1 MEKNLILASASP
13 ARLKLLEK
21 IAIIPSAV
29 IPADIDESEHRGEL
43 PRNIAS
49 RLSKS
54 KAEKIASA
62 IEDGYIL
69 AADSVAALGR
79 RTLPKAL
86 DDDMVRYCLEKQSGR
101 RHSLYTGICII
112 KKESGKI
119 TGKSHKIVVSRIKF
133 KLLTKQEIEH
143 YVSLGEGIN
152 KAGGYTISGYAE
164 SFVEFLSGSHSNV
177 IGLPL
182 YETRMMLTGLGFFVG
197 DHFTHLPVIV

>member
-1 MEKNLILASASP
+1 MSVQKLILASASP

-21 IAIIPSAV
+21 IGVIPYAI
-29 IPADIDESEHRGEL
+29 IPADIDESEYRGEL

-49 RLSKS
+49 RLAIS
-54 KAEKIASA
+54 KAEKIAVD

-86 DDDMVRYCLEKQSGR
+86 NADMVRDCLRLQSGR
-101 RHSLYTGICII
+101 RHSLYTGLCLI

-119 TGKSHKIVVSRIKF
+119 VAQSSKIVVSKIKF
-133 KLLTKQEIEH
+133 KLLTEAEIEY
-143 YVSLGEGIN
+143 YVGLEEGLN
-152 KAGGYTISGYAE
+152 KAGGYTIGGYAE

-177 IGLPL
+177 MGLPL
-182 YETRMMLTGLGFFVG
+182 YETRMMLVGLGF
-197 DHFTHLPVIV
+197 LLL